1 MKFQKKI
8 FKQLKLN
15 QAVLI
20 KQEETAILNQVI
32 MKKWLLFII
41 VNFVLGV
48 CYSQNNQIRGVVKD
62 FKTQQPIAGVSVSA
76 GNNGATATNAEGGFV
91 IFVPQETEE
100 LIFSHVSYAVW
111 AEELNSKKSFLEVY
125 LESEAYNLAELIF
138 TVESGKDILENA
150 YKNSLKKLEK
160 SVILHTYFREF
171 IESKYVDASNRML
184 AGNDTITTF
193 SDGLLDYYVRNNGK
207 SDVFV
212 KQSRAFDNKAD
223 SLKSADDNSS
233 IDIRK
238 VMVDAYEIPMVK
250 HILKSKDYI
259 FEKDYK
265 EDTNGKGMYAIT
277 IIPKENVKEVLY
289 EGKVLIDEP
298 SNLILDVYFKTSE
311 KHHQKYAKTSRFL
324 GFEFK
329 NGLYESKMSYKL
341 DESKYLPYYK
351 ALKHEVTYGIPIK
364 GGKYYLSSYSSNNLV
379 VTGYEANVK
388 NKDRTKRYRESTL
401 YNAGKNYTEEY
412 WKTQNTLL
420 LTKKEQ
426 DIIDKI
432 MKN

>member
-1 MKFQKKI
+1 
-8 FKQLKLN
+8 
-15 QAVLI
+15 
-20 KQEETAILNQVI
+20 

-76 GNNGATATNAEGGFV
+76 GNNGATVTNAEGGFV

-223 SLKSADDNSS
+223 SLKSADNNSS
-233 IDIRK
+233 IDVRK
-238 VMVDAYEIPMVK
+238 VMYDAYEIPMIK
-250 HILKSKDYI
+250 HVLKSKDYT
-259 FEKDYK
+259 FEKDYR
-265 EDTNGKGMYAIT
+265 EEINGKGMYAIT
-277 IIPKENVKEVLY
+277 IVPKENVQEVLY
-289 EGKVLIDEP
+289 EGEVLIDEP
-298 SNLILDVYFKTSE
+298 SNLILEINFKTSE
-311 KHHQKYAKTSRFL
+311 KHHQKYVKTTRLL
-324 GFEFK
+324 GFELT
-329 NGLYESKMSYKL
+329 NGLYVLKTSYKL
-341 DESKYLPYYK
+341 DGGKYLPYYK
-351 ALKHEVTYGIPIK
+351 SINRQVTYGIPIK
-364 GGKYYLSSYSSNNLV
+364 GGKYYVSSYSSNDLV
-379 VTGYEANVK
+379 VTGYEINIKSV
-388 NKDRTKRYRESTL
+388 DRGKRYRESTL
-401 YNAGKNYTEEY
+401 YNAGMNYTEEY

-420 LTKKEQ
+420 LTRKEQ
-426 DIIDKI
+426 EMLDTIKE
-432 MKN
+432 KK